1 MSDVRFSSSLAL
13 SRTTTAARATPPSGG
28 QRFRA
33 ALASTA
39 DTVLGS
45 VESMTSFLPGART
58 VATAVRAGVSSPS
71 PAVGAATGGGGSP
84 GAAGTALE
92 TQADQAMGLLQLQ
105 QQIGLEQQRF
115 QTISNVLKARHDTAK
130 SVIGNVR

>member
-13 SRTTTAARATPPSGG
+13 SRTTTAPRATPPSGG

-58 VATAVRAGVSSPS
+58 VATAVRAGVSSP
-71 PAVGAATGGGGSP
+71 PAAGPASGALGGLGG
-84 GAAGTALE
+84 AGTALE

-115 QTISNVLKARHDTAK
+115 QTVSNVLKARHDTAK